1 MPPAPHTLLALPTQN
16 GLGRQRWLTA
26 CHFKQVH
33 KILRL
38 CLRPDSWF
46 ISHYKHL
53 PPPSVQCIV
62 KIPIYD
68 QKNYVKELS
77 TLMLKGSHKKMVF
90 FLGIFPKLVD
100 APTVHLG
107 IEMSLVAK
115 IKSGFQGQKQWP
127 PKFHIKF
134 RNTRTSPPLARKYS

>member
-77 TLMLKGSHKKMVF
+77 SLMLKGSHKKMVF

-100 APTVHLG
+100 PSLPLDRFKNPIVKKSQVFKAKNNDHQNLTSRLG
-107 IEMSLVAK
+107 TPD
-115 IKSGFQGQKQWP
+115 P
-127 PKFHIKF
+127 PPFF
-134 RNTRTSPPLARKYS
+134 MKYS